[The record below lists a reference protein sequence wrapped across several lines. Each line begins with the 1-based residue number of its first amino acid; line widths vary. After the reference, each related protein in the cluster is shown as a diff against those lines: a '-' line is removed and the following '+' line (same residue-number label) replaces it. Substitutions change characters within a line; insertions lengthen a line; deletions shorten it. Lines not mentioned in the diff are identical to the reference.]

1 MKTRGDSNREADAKK
16 QRRSCDRIGYLAK
29 HDYPTFE
36 GVLEGISDAMVE
48 YLEKGTKD
56 TFDVVREFNEF
67 VLWEPVGPRI
77 SAFDPLPDKGPY
89 EKYVMSLCKFEKKH
103 LRDGKRESENDVRK
117 WVSIR
122 KSKLADSGF
131 GLFTERSFK
140 QDDVITVFVGNV
152 INGHRQN
159 VDRYISY
166 TRKDSTFVHLDT
178 RCRDVTSPFFAAH
191 FANDP
196 SWGKTPDEIA
206 AMTRARN
213 AKGWNAKIE
222 KNMRIVATQDIR
234 KNVEIYLKYRPE

>member
-16 QRRSCDRIGYLAK
+16 QRQSCDRIGYSDK
-29 HDYPTFE
+29 HDYSTFKD
-36 GVLEGISDAMVE
+36 VLVDISDAMVE
-48 YLEKGTKD
+48 YMEKGTKQAL
-56 TFDVVREFNEF
+56 DVVREFDEF

-89 EKYVMSLCKFEKKH
+89 EKYVMSLCKFKKKH

-131 GLFTERSFK
+131 GLFTETSFK
-140 QDDVITVFVGNV
+140 KGDIITVFVGNL
-152 INGHRQN
+152 INGPKPN
-159 VDRYISY
+159 SDRYVSY
-166 TRKDSTFVHLDT
+166 TKKDSTVVHLDT
-178 RCRDVTSPFFAAH
+178 RRRDVTCPFFAAH

-196 SWGKTPDEIA
+196 SWGKTPEEIA

-213 AKGWNAKIE
+213 TKGWNAQIQKD
-222 KNMRIVATQDIR
+222 MRIVAMQDIR
-234 KNVEIYLKYRPE
+234 KNVEICLKYRLS